1 MAENWKY
8 PRTKFADMNL
18 AMEQVEHVISE
29 AKEVLGA
36 TRPERALEEVI
47 DLEHSVETLMRIMTD
62 WSIKVYGKD
71 RVPEFREKV
80 IAKNKVRGYYELS
93 EGSQEES

>member
-8 PRTKFADMNL
+8 PRTKFVDSNL
-18 AMEQVEHVISE
+18 AMQQVEHVISE
-29 AKEVLGA
+29 AREVLGA

-47 DLEHSVETLMRIMTD
+47 DLEHSVETLMRIMID
-62 WSIKVYGKD
+62 WSIKVYGRD

-80 IAKNKVRGYYELS
+80 IAKNKARGYYVS